1 MPCAAHVPRAAGA
14 GDPRRRPG
22 PAAIGEADAAPRWRD
37 GGVEITRSGKSEELS
52 GPPSGYPK
60 IIMHCRGFNIFSP
73 TKNAEV

>member
-37 GGVEITRSGKSEELS
+37 GGVEITRFQENQ
-52 GPPSGYPK
+52 
-60 IIMHCRGFNIFSP
+60 RN
-73 TKNAEV
+73 